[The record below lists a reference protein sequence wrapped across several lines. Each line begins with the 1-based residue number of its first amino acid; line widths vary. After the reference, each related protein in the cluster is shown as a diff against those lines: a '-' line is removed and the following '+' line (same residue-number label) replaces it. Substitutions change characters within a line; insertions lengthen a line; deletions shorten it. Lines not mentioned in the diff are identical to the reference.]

1 MKSKLTYRLRH
12 AALAVVTV
20 LTLLPAVASAEGNLE
35 LTEPKTN
42 GQPRVSVTLTAM
54 GENGL
59 PIFDLAPEQVEVT
72 ENGVVQDDVVV
83 YPFYERPTPVD
94 TVLALDASLTMRGEP
109 LQQAK
114 AAAIGFVDNMSGD
127 DRTGVV
133 SFGKSVKVE
142 QPLTTDTTKLGEAI
156 NRLKVSPLTPLYDA
170 LVLAAEEAD
179 RTTNPRAVIL
189 MTDGANWKSKLTAD
203 EALERVQDIGVP
215 VFTVGFGEKAA
226 TKPLERIAE
235 STGGKYYTALS
246 GSQLGE
252 IFRQISRQLHQDYR
266 LSYKSSTVA
275 SEGDTVEVR
284 VGVRRDDFNAEQTFS
299 YEYAPR
305 ESARTAGVPVPT
317 GDLRV
322 VSEAKPAQQT
332 VVMPGGNLALPIG
345 SALATFLLSVGAW
358 LAGTPSRV
366 QKRLEFYISAP
377 DSMVTVRGRQSSLAV
392 IMRPVVRVASSIMLR
407 ILPAKH
413 QRQLAENLAA
423 AGHPYRW
430 RLAHLVT
437 FKALA
442 AVLPAVFI
450 LLTSGNLLIAGA
462 LFAFGFYL
470 PNFWLAKKVTQ
481 RKSRILQQLPDALDL
496 LTISVQAGLG
506 FDAAIA
512 EVTQKWDNE
521 IAIEFGMVL
530 SEMKLGK
537 SRREA
542 LKSMARRIDLPE
554 MKIFVGAIV
563 QAEEIGMGI
572 SRALSIQA
580 EQMRLRKRQKAEE
593 KAHKAV
599 IKILLPMVFFI
610 FPAIFVVLL
619 GPAVPSIMETFAS
632 MGK

>member
-1 MKSKLTYRLRH
+1 MNSKLTYRLGH
-12 AALAVVTV
+12 AALAVAI
-20 LTLLPAVASAEGNLE
+20 LLAFLPAVASAEGNLE

-42 GQPRVSVTLTAM
+42 AQPRVSVTLTAT

-59 PIFDLAPEQVEVT
+59 PIFDLTPEQLEVT
-72 ENGVVQDDVVV
+72 ENGVVQEDVVV

-94 TVLALDASLTMRGEP
+94 TVLALDASSSMRGEP
-109 LQQAK
+109 LEQAK
-114 AAAIGFVDNMSGD
+114 AAAIGFVNNMGGD
-127 DRTGVV
+127 DRTGIV

-142 QPLTTDTTKLGEAI
+142 QPLTGDATKLEQAI
-156 NRLKVSPLTPLYDA
+156 NRLKVSPMTPLYDA

-179 RTTNPRAVIL
+179 RTTNPRAIVL
-189 MTDGANWKSKLTAD
+189 LTDGANWGSKLTAD
-203 EALERVQDIGVP
+203 EALERVQAIGVP
-215 VFTVGFGEKAA
+215 VFTVGFGKKAA
-226 TKPLERIAE
+226 RQPLERIAD
-235 STGGKYYTALS
+235 STGGKYYSALS
-246 GSQLGE
+246 GSQLQE
-252 IFRQISRQLHQDYR
+252 IFTQISKQLRQDYR
-266 LSYKSSTVA
+266 LSYKSSTAA
-275 SEGDTVEVR
+275 SAGSNVEVR
-284 VGVRRDDFNAEQTFS
+284 VRVRRDDFDAEQGFE
-299 YEYAPR
+299 YEYAVR
-305 ESARTAGVPVPT
+305 ENARRAGVPVAT
-317 GDLRV
+317 GNLRV
-322 VSEAKPAQQT
+322 VNEGQAAQQA
-332 VVMPGGNLALPIG
+332 VVMPGGSLALPLG
-345 SALATFLLSVGAW
+345 TALATFLFSVGAW
-358 LAGTPSRV
+358 LAGTQSRV
-366 QKRLEFYISAP
+366 QKRLESYISAP
-377 DSMVTVRGRQSSLAV
+377 DFIVTVRGRSSSLAV

-430 RLAHLVT
+430 RLSQFVT

-442 AVLPAVFI
+442 AVLPSGFI

-462 LFAFGFYL
+462 LFGLGFYL
-470 PNFWLAKKVTQ
+470 PNFWLAKKVKQ
-481 RKSRILQQLPDALDL
+481 RSARILLQMPDALDL
-496 LTISVQAGLG
+496 LTISVEAGLG

-512 EVTQKWDNE
+512 EVVQKWDND
-521 IAIEFGMVL
+521 IATEFGMVL

-542 LKSMARRIDLPE
+542 LKSMAKRIDIPE

-580 EQMRLRKRQKAEE
+580 EQMRLRRRQKAEE

-619 GPAVPSIMETFAS
+619 GPAVPGMLQAFAGL
-632 MGK
+632 GK